1 MKILTISFFDDN
13 FGDML
18 IRICFDRLLT
28 VALKNLGYT
37 DDDYVIDNMHIK
49 EIDEEKVASADL
61 IFFSGGA
68 MFGFNNLGSFDAI
81 DAITSLADEKGIPVV
96 FSSLGINNMHANDE
110 SGARLNAI
118 LRRKCVRAMSVRETV
133 DAFTPFTEGCG
144 FEVVSVC
151 DPAVWTKHIYRN
163 EVLEIKKAK
172 THRLVGLNVVRGG
185 LFKANDKKWTLD
197 NEAAYFGGL
206 VKLFDEKGID
216 YRFFT
221 NGSVLDN
228 NSMAYIARQIGV
240 SDDKLIS
247 PDSTREVVRA
257 IAGFD
262 TVLAIR
268 MHSAIISYALDIPS
282 IDMVWNE
289 KIPYFYQNI
298 GYPDRALEMEYCTP
312 EVVLRMTQDLLDDRG
327 FKADENYLMTL
338 YTFLYQTLDE
348 ILNKPAESPFSFT
361 DVSHLMSMQESGIKD
376 DITDYRTK
384 LSRGRYCYQALF
396 RSDMERRA
404 QIRELKKEV
413 KSLKKLSDEYKSKY
427 EELSAQTEEDR
438 KRLFR
443 INHFFPVRVYHKLFK
458 RGTKK

>member
-1 MKILTISFFDDN
+1 MKILTVSFFDDN

-18 IRICFDRLLT
+18 IRICSDRLLT
-28 VALKNLGYT
+28 VAMKNLGCS
-37 DDDYVIDNMHIK
+37 DDFVIENMHIK
-49 EIDEEKVASADL
+49 EIDEEKITSADL
-61 IFFSGGA
+61 ILFSGGA

-81 DAITSLADEKGIPVV
+81 DAITALAEEKGVPVV

-110 SGARLNAI
+110 SGARLNEI
-118 LRRKCVRAMSVRETV
+118 LRRTCVRAMSVRETV

-151 DPAVWTKHIYRN
+151 DPAVWTKHVYRK
-163 EVLEIKKAK
+163 EILEAKKAK
-172 THRLVGLNVVRGG
+172 KRRTVGLNVVRGG
-185 LFKANDKKWTLD
+185 LFKANGKKWTLD
-197 NEAAYFGGL
+197 DEAAYFGGL

-240 SDDKLIS
+240 SDEKLIS
-247 PDSTREVVRA
+247 PDSTREVVCA

-262 TVLAIR
+262 AVLAIR

-298 GYPDRALEMEYCTP
+298 GYPERALNMEYCTP
-312 EVVLRMTQDLLDDRG
+312 EVVLRMTHDLLEDRG
-327 FKADENYLMTL
+327 FKADEAYLMTL
-338 YTFLYQTLDE
+338 YHFLYQTLGA
-348 ILNKPAESPFSFT
+348 ILKKPADNPYSFA
-361 DVSHLMSMQESGIKD
+361 DVSHLMSMQESGITD
-376 DITDYRTK
+376 DVTDYRTK
-384 LSRGRYCYQALF
+384 IARGRYCYQALF

-404 QIRELKKEV
+404 QIRALKKEV
-413 KSLKKLSDEYKSKY
+413 KSLKKLSDEYKTKY

-443 INHFFPVRVYHKLFK
+443 INHFLPVRVYHKLFK
-458 RGTKK
+458 KKKKQ

>member
-28 VALKNLGYT
+28 VAMKNLGYS
-37 DDDYVIDNMHIK
+37 DGDYVIDNMHIK
-49 EIDEEKVASADL
+49 EIDEEKIASADL
-61 IFFSGGA
+61 ILFSGGA

-81 DAITSLADEKGIPVV
+81 DAITAIAEKKGIPVV
-96 FSSLGINNMHANDE
+96 FSSLGINNMHADEE

-118 LRRKCVRAMSVRETV
+118 LTRKCVRAMSVRESV

-163 EVLEIKKAK
+163 EIMEIKRAK
-172 THRLVGLNVVRGG
+172 KRRTVGLNVVRGG
-185 LFKANDKKWTLD
+185 LFKANGKKWTLD
-197 NEAAYFGGL
+197 DEAAYFKGL

-228 NSMAYIARQIGV
+228 NSMAYIAKQIGV

-282 IDMVWNE
+282 LDIVWNE
-289 KIPYFYQNI
+289 KIPYFYKNI
-298 GYPDRALEMEYCTP
+298 GYPDRALEMEFCTP
-312 EVVLRMTQDLLDDRG
+312 EVVLRMTQDLLEDRG
-327 FKADENYLMTL
+327 FKADESYLMSL
-338 YTFLYQTLDE
+338 YDFLYKTLGT
-348 ILNKPAESPFSFT
+348 ILKKPADSAYSFA
-361 DVSHLMSMQESGIKD
+361 DVSHLMSMQESGITD
-376 DITDYRTK
+376 DVTDYRTK
-384 LSRGRYCYQALF
+384 IRRGRYCYQTLF
-396 RSDMERRA
+396 NSDMERRA
-404 QIRELKKEV
+404 QIRSLKKEV
-413 KSLKKLSDEYKSKY
+413 KEMKKLADEYKEKY
-427 EELSAQTEEDR
+427 EELAAQTEEDR
-438 KRLFR
+438 KKLFR

-458 RGTKK
+458 RKKK

>member
-1 MKILTISFFDDN
+1 MKILTVSFFDDN

-18 IRICFDRLLT
+18 IRICSDRLLT
-28 VALKNLGYT
+28 VAMKNLGCS
-37 DDDYVIDNMHIK
+37 DDFFIENMHIK
-49 EIDEEKVASADL
+49 EIDEEKITSADL
-61 IFFSGGA
+61 ILFSGGA

-81 DAITSLADEKGIPVV
+81 DAITALAEEKNIPVV
-96 FSSLGINNMHANDE
+96 FSSLGINNMHATDE
-110 SGARLNAI
+110 SGARLNEI
-118 LRRKCVRAMSVRETV
+118 LRRTCVRAMSVRETV

-151 DPAVWTKHIYRN
+151 DPAVWTKHVYRK
-163 EVLEIKKAK
+163 EILEAKKAK
-172 THRLVGLNVVRGG
+172 KRRTVGLNVVRGG
-185 LFKANDKKWTLD
+185 LFKANGKKWTLD
-197 NEAAYFGGL
+197 DEAAYFDGL

-240 SDDKLIS
+240 SDEKLIS
-247 PDSTREVVRA
+247 PDSTREVVCA

-262 TVLAIR
+262 AVLAIR

-298 GYPDRALEMEYCTP
+298 GYPERALNMEYCTP
-312 EVVLRMTQDLLDDRG
+312 EVVLRMTHDLLEDRG
-327 FKADENYLMTL
+327 FKADEAYLMTL
-338 YTFLYQTLDE
+338 YHFLYQTLGA
-348 ILNKPAESPFSFT
+348 ILKKPADNPYSFA
-361 DVSHLMSMQESGIKD
+361 DVSHLMSMQESGITD
-376 DITDYRTK
+376 DVTDYRTK
-384 LSRGRYCYQALF
+384 IARGRYCYQALF

-404 QIRELKKEV
+404 QIRDLKKEV
-413 KSLKKLSDEYKSKY
+413 KSLKKLSDEYKTKY

-443 INHFFPVRVYHKLFK
+443 INQLFPVRVYHKLFK
-458 RGTKK
+458 KNKKKQ